1 MSMDGRKTDAVMAKV
16 MRHAQLLAGTGYD
29 VAKLL
34 VLRKLC
40 HAAGDRDVLD
50 NVADTLIR
58 AVRPTD
64 LPIRWSGSEFLLVL
78 PGLAVGSA
86 KIVAERIRAAMHAR
100 GTDRVAI
107 AGGVAQLAQHEQF
120 GDVIARAREQLSVA
134 HDLGHNRISSSPVH

>member
-1 MSMDGRKTDAVMAKV
+1 LARV
-16 MRHAQLLAGTGYD
+16 RREQRQLSI
-29 VAKLL
+29 
-34 VLRKLC
+34 VLFDISADRRFDSISQP
-40 HAAGDRDVLD
+40 AIADRDVLD